1 MATYPS
7 CPLQVVRHNNKNND
21 DNVHGLYN
29 HVAYGGRETTTR
41 WRVTDPAT
49 RISLTVQSGRFD
61 SAIQFISSWLVRT
74 VTFRVCLCTDRL
86 DVLHPILLV
95 TGTNTSLH
103 IACSSCY
110 SRAELLFLGA
120 PSTPS
125 CACCVGS
132 VLIHEHSVISC
143 CKLANDI
150 AAFCE
155 KHMGAFH
162 QQQKRKS
169 TDTD

>member
-1 MATYPS
+1 M
-7 CPLQVVRHNNKNND
+7 
-21 DNVHGLYN
+21 
-29 HVAYGGRETTTR
+29 
-41 WRVTDPAT
+41 TDPAT
-49 RISLTVQSGRFD
+49 RISLTVQSGRLD
-61 SAIQFISSWLVRT
+61 SAIQFKSSWLVRT

-86 DVLHPILLV
+86 DVL
-95 TGTNTSLH
+95 TGTNTSLR

-155 KHMGAFH
+155 KHNYGRISSVTRA
-162 QQQKRKS
+162 
-169 TDTD
+169 